1 MAFLPPLPA
10 SAVRLKA
17 LAALRAKC
25 AATQSSLPAP
35 SRITSR
41 RHTLLSHYP
50 PDVDVAKLAAQDHR
64 LAGVGLIDTWKNVM
78 EQREK
83 AMALR
88 GKAPRVSV
96 VTGMAQK
103 PEGETGKKKKRK

>member
-1 MAFLPPLPA
+1 MAILPPLPA
-10 SAVRLKA
+10 SAARLQA

-25 AATQSSLPAP
+25 AAPIATTSQIA
-35 SRITSR
+35 SR
-41 RHTLLSHYP
+41 RQALLSHYP
-50 PDVDVAKLAAQDHR
+50 PDVDVAKLAAQDHK

-96 VTGMAQK
+96 VTGMAKK

>member
-10 SAVRLKA
+10 AAARLQA

-25 AATQSSLPAP
+25 AAPQSPSAA
-35 SRITSR
+35 SRIISR
-41 RHTLLSHYP
+41 RQTLLSHYP

-96 VTGMAQK
+96 VTGMAKK
-103 PEGETGKKKKRK
+103 PEGENGKKKKRK